1 MSFVE
6 IPLAE
11 YINVEEEMLSLY
23 VHTKDKRVL
32 AFKDIVSNM
41 TYSDGTLGFSHVLWE
56 RVFDVVVLKEDFSH
70 IEYTIDRRKTAHEEI
85 DELNSFL
92 DDEIERFNKPRTFVG
107 TIVDAMDELDLSDE
121 LL

>member
-23 VHTKDKRVL
+23 VHTKDKRIL
-32 AFKDIVSNM
+32 AFKDVVSNM
-41 TYSDGTLGFSHVLWE
+41 TYSDGTLCFSHVLWE

-70 IEYTIDRRKTAHEEI
+70 IEYTIDRRKTAHAEI

-92 DDEIERFNKPRTFVG
+92 EEQFTETKNNLT
-107 TIVDAMDELDLSDE
+107 DELI
-121 LL
+121 